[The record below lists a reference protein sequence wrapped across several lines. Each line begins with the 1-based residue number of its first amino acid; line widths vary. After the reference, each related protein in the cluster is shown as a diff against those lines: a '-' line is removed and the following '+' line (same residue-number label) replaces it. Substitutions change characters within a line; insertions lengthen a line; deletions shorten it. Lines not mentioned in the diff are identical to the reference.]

1 MLDRIKIKGY
11 KSIRDLDIELK
22 MITLL
27 IGSNG
32 VGKSNFISFF
42 KLVNNIYEQRLEQ
55 YSLKQGIDNLLYYGR
70 KNTDLIEGYLNFGK
84 NAYRF
89 KLEPQET
96 GSFFITQE
104 DSIYHNAPNNHSFWN
119 QNTKESGIK
128 TSNSIRDRYL
138 REHLETFKIYHF
150 HDTSPSAPLR
160 TPANINDNR
169 ILKENGDNL
178 AAYLYYLQEKHPK
191 SFKRIEK
198 TIASIAPFFERF
210 NLEPDRLDETR
221 IKLIWNEVDQPD
233 TYFDASHLSDGSL
246 RFMALTTLLLQ
257 PELPQIIIID
267 EPELGL
273 HPVAVNKLAGLI
285 KSAAAKGCQVI
296 VSTQSV
302 NLLNNFEPKNIITVD
317 KVDNQSSFDRLDNN
331 DLDRW
336 LDDYSMGELW
346 TKSIIKGQPQ

>member
-1 MLDRIKIKGY
+1 MLDHIKIKGY
-11 KSIRDLDIELK
+11 KSIRDLEIDLD

-42 KLVNNIYEQRLEQ
+42 KLVNNIYEQRLQQ
-55 YSLKQGIDNLLYYGR
+55 YSR
-70 KNTDLIEGYLNFGK
+70 KNGVESLLHFGSKNTNYIEGHLKFGD
-84 NAYRF
+84 NAYNF
-89 KLEPQET
+89 ELEPTESDT
-96 GSFFITQE
+96 LYIVQE
-104 DSIYHNAPNNHSFWN
+104 DSIYFPNNRNTSFYN
-119 QNTKESGIK
+119 KNLQESLIK
-128 TSNSIRDRYL
+128 NSNNYRDNYL
-138 REHLETFKIYHF
+138 REHLETLKIYHF
-150 HDTSPSAPLR
+150 HDTSSASPLR

-169 ILKENGDNL
+169 TLKENGDNL

-221 IKLIWNEVDQPD
+221 IKLIWNEVDHPD
-233 TYFDASHLSDGSL
+233 TYFDANHLSDGSL

-257 PELPQIIIID
+257 PDLPRIIIID

-302 NLLNNFEPKNIITVD
+302 NLLNNFEPQNIITVD
-317 KVDNQSSFDRLDNN
+317 KVDNQSSFDRLHDN
-331 DLDRW
+331 DLDKW
-336 LDDYSMGELW
+336 LEDYSMGELW